1 MKWDELTGLKALQ
14 TAAEKCGFRGPTPV
28 QEQTWQKVVEG
39 KDLCV
44 RAQTGSGKTLAYLMP
59 LFEKYK
65 DCPRE
70 NKILILVPTHELA
83 MQVAGQAQML
93 AERSGIGLRAV
104 VIVGNVNITRQI
116 DKLKE
121 KPQIIIGTGGRVL
134 ELIQKRKIAAHLI
147 RTVVLDEGDKLFD
160 NNNRQTTDAVIKC
173 MLRDRQLLLYSA
185 SMSARTVEC
194 LKAWSAAAEELTVES
209 ERQVPKNIKHWY
221 VVVEPRYK
229 LETLRGLVTAIRTR
243 KAMIFINKTG
253 DIEEAAAK
261 LLHHHYE
268 AEYIHGGRDK
278 EERKKAIQSFRS
290 GKVKYLIATDIAA
303 RGLHF
308 DRIDTVFHVSI
319 PENPQ
324 DYLHRAGRTGR
335 SGESGRNILIVS
347 KGELPL
353 LRKYEKELGIKM
365 EEKYYHRGKLQ
376 NEKPEEPPF
385 KKPAK

>member
-1 MKWDELTGLKALQ
+1 MRWDELTSVKPLQ
-14 TAAEKCGFRGPTPV
+14 MAAERCGFRGPTPV
-28 QEQTWQKVVEG
+28 QQQAWQKVVEG

-59 LFEKYK
+59 LFEKYRE
-65 DCPRE
+65 CPKE

-93 AERSGIGLRAV
+93 AERSGIGLKAA
-104 VIVGNVNITRQI
+104 VIVGNVNINRQI

-160 NNNRQTTDAVIKC
+160 TNNRQTTDAVIKC
-173 MLRDRQLLLYSA
+173 MLRDRQMLLFSA
-185 SMSARTVEC
+185 SMSPRTVEC
-194 LKAWSAAAEELTVES
+194 VKAWSPATEEMTVES

-253 DIEEAAAK
+253 DIEEAASK
-261 LLHHHYE
+261 LIHHHYA

-278 EERKKAIQSFRS
+278 EERKRAIQFFRS

-335 SGESGRNILIVS
+335 AGDTGRNILIVS

-353 LRKYEKELGIKM
+353 LRKFEKELGIKM

-376 NEKPEEPPF
+376 NEKPEENPF
-385 KKPAK
+385 KKVNK